1 MSQKLQEK
9 YLLILYSLFNFL
21 KNTFGNKKS
30 LLTRTVLVT
39 GAGQG
44 IGRAIAT
51 ALASK
56 DRTLFLADLNRPN
69 LEEVQK
75 ELESKCKEV
84 KIFVGDLTKES
95 VRKKMVRS
103 ILENYG
109 SLDVLVNNAG
119 VTHKPMSFEELTDQ
133 DFDFN
138 FSVNTRL
145 PFQLIRDFLPTM
157 KASNNGV
164 IVNMSSA
171 ANISGYEDLSVYSA
185 SKAALSSLTDSVA
198 KETKDLNIKAVAIM
212 PSRTNTPMQVAVRG
226 KEVAKSSQ
234 SPDFVAGIIAKIVDG
249 DIDVKNGDDVRIR
262 EGRFVVEEDV
272 FTKKI

>member
-1 MSQKLQEK
+1 MTKT
-9 YLLILYSLFNFL
+9 I
-21 KNTFGNKKS
+21 
-30 LLTRTVLVT
+30 LVT

-44 IGRAIAT
+44 IGKAIAT
-51 ALASK
+51 ALARK
-56 DRTLFLADLNRPN
+56 DRTLFLADLNKPN

-75 ELESKCKEV
+75 ELSASCKEV
-84 KIFVGDLTKES
+84 KIFVGDLTKENI
-95 VRKKMVRS
+95 RKKMVRS

-119 VTHKPMSFEELTDQ
+119 VTHKPMSFEELTDH

-157 KASNNGV
+157 KASNNGM

-198 KETKDLNIKAVAIM
+198 KETKELNIKAVAIM
-212 PSRTNTPMQVAVRG
+212 PSRTNTPMQVTVRG

-234 SPDFVAGIIAKIVDG
+234 SPDFVASIIAKIVDG
-249 DIDVKNGDDVRIR
+249 EIVVQNGDDVRIR

-272 FTKKI
+272 FTKRI